1 MAGAAEWDAI
11 SGDSVN
17 ESGERTRAGTPAKG
31 SRFTFRVHAR
41 ALAALGRDLVTD
53 DVVAVMELVKNSYD
67 ALATRVDV
75 RVRSTGDSH
84 GVEGYIEVTDDGHG
98 MDYETVRDVWCV
110 IATPSRAE
118 RPIAKSGSRA
128 RAVTGEK
135 GLGRLAAARLGDSI
149 QVRTKKKGRP
159 ALEFSLNW
167 ANLFGMGNIGDAGI
181 SVSRLPSRSV
191 SGEQGTTIRIGSLRS
206 DWDQDKIQNLGA
218 DLARLVSPFGAED
231 FAIRLEA
238 PGRDGTADVRS
249 VQLPEYMSEPK
260 YRIAGTADPE
270 GKIRWRYRYR
280 PIGGSGGRDEARVE
294 EPDGGDDTRA
304 ACGPFDFEIRAW
316 DLSTDDTRDMS
327 EHYREARSRIRG
339 LIKEHRGISLYRDD
353 VLVLPKSD
361 RARDWLGLDLRR
373 VSRVGTRLS
382 TSQVVGYARIT
393 RADNPDITDTSD
405 RERLVDNPAFAALR
419 ASLLRVVEILE
430 NERDADRDEGRKQKS
445 AKDLFANM
453 TAGPLLS
460 QMEALRDEG
469 GDVEDAIS
477 ATRTFA
483 GQLERART
491 DIQKRFGYYNRLAVV
506 GTIAQIVIHEIR
518 SHTTVIGRALRKA
531 SEAAKRIGDRALGRA
546 VDLADGSATTLEA
559 LANRFA
565 PLARRGYRLGRRH
578 SVLEEAI
585 DRCCK
590 MLGPELRSRVIKVE
604 QPPTDETRV
613 RIDPGELDAVILNL
627 MTNSIYW
634 MLRRK
639 SGRRLRFRV
648 SPGPT
653 VGRVTVSVDDTGPGI
668 DLRDRERVF
677 RPGWTR
683 KPGGIGMGLVV
694 ASEMVEDRGGKMRTS
709 VPGDL
714 GGATFEFD
722 LPLADGNVGG
732 GNT

>member
-1 MAGAAEWDAI
+1 MTGSQTTGAEP
-11 SGDSVN
+11 
-17 ESGERTRAGTPAKG
+17 RKG
-31 SRFTFRVHAR
+31 SHVPFRVHSR

-67 ALATRVDV
+67 ALATCVDV
-75 RVRSTGDSH
+75 RIRPTGDSPE
-84 GVEGYIEVTDDGHG
+84 GEGYIEVADDGHG
-98 MDYETVRDVWCV
+98 MDYDTVRDVWCV
-110 IATPSRAE
+110 IATPSRAD
-118 RPIAKSGSRA
+118 RPIVRSGSRA

-149 QVRTKKKGRP
+149 QVRTKKAGRP
-159 ALEFSLNW
+159 SLEFSLNW
-167 ANLFGMGNIGDAGI
+167 TDLFGVGNIGDTGI
-181 SVSRLPSRSV
+181 SVSWLPDGPV
-191 SGEQGTTIRIGSLRS
+191 DGEQGTTIRIGSLRS
-206 DWDQDKIQNLGA
+206 DWDRDKIQNLGA

-249 VQLPEYMSEPK
+249 VELPEYMAEPK
-260 YRIAGTADPE
+260 YRIAGTADAE
-270 GKIRWRYRYR
+270 GTIHWRYRYR
-280 PIGGSGGRDEARVE
+280 PIGGMGGRDEARM
-294 EPDGGDDTRA
+294 EPRGENGDA
-304 ACGPFDFEIRAW
+304 PPACGPFQFEIRAW
-316 DLSTDDTRDMS
+316 DLSTDDTRDMA
-327 EHYREARSRIRG
+327 EHYSEARSRIRG

-353 VLVLPKSD
+353 MLVLPKSD

-373 VSRVGTRLS
+373 VSRVGRRLS

-405 RERLVDNPAFAALR
+405 RERLVDNPAFAAFR

-430 NERDADRDEGRKQKS
+430 NERDTDREEGRTRKS

-453 TAGPLLS
+453 TAGPLLT

-477 ATRTFA
+477 ATRAFA

-491 DIQKRFGYYNRLAVV
+491 DIETRFGYYNRLAVV

-531 SEAAKRIGDRALGRA
+531 SEAAKGIGDRALGRA
-546 VDLADGSATTLEA
+546 VNLADGSATTLES

-585 DRCCK
+585 DRCCD
-590 MLGPELRSRVIKVE
+590 MLGPELRSGVITVE
-604 QPPTDETRV
+604 KPITDETWV

-634 MLRRK
+634 ILKRK

-648 SPGPT
+648 SPGPIL
-653 VGRVTVSVDDTGPGI
+653 GRVTVSVDDTGPGI

-709 VPGDL
+709 IPGDL

-722 LPLADGNVGG
+722 LPLVNGDIGG

>member
-1 MAGAAEWDAI
+1 MTGSQDTGAGP
-11 SGDSVN
+11 G
-17 ESGERTRAGTPAKG
+17 KG
-31 SRFTFRVHAR
+31 SRFPFRVHAR

-75 RVRSTGDSH
+75 RVRPTGDSP
-84 GVEGYIEVTDDGHG
+84 GGEGYIEVADDGHG
-98 MDYETVRDVWCV
+98 MDYDTVRDVWCV

-118 RPIAKSGSRA
+118 RPIAESGGRV

-149 QVRTKKKGRP
+149 QVHTKKTGSP

-167 ANLFGMGNIGDAGI
+167 TDLFGIGNIGDAGI
-181 SVSRLPSRSV
+181 SVSRLPDGSV
-191 SGEQGTTIRIGSLRS
+191 SGEQGTTIRIGLLRS
-206 DWDQDKIQNLGA
+206 DWDRDKIENLGA

-238 PGRDGTADVRS
+238 PDRDGTADVRS

-260 YRIAGTADPE
+260 YRIAGTADAD
-270 GKIRWRYRYR
+270 GTIHWRYSYR
-280 PIGGSGGRDEARVE
+280 PIGGTGGRDEARVE
-294 EPDGGDDTRA
+294 ERGGNGDTQPT
-304 ACGPFDFEIRAW
+304 CGPFEFEIRAW
-316 DLSTDDTRDMS
+316 DLSVDDTRDMA

-339 LIKEHRGISLYRDD
+339 LIREHRGISLYRDD

-373 VSRVGTRLS
+373 ISRVGTRLS

-393 RADNPDITDTSD
+393 RESNPAITDTSD
-405 RERLVDNPAFAALR
+405 RERLVDNPAFATFR

-430 NERDADRDEGRKQKS
+430 IERDTDREEKRKS
-445 AKDLFANM
+445 AKDLFADIS
-453 TAGPLLS
+453 AGPLLS
-460 QMEALRDEG
+460 QMEGLRDEG

-477 ATRTFA
+477 ATRVFA

-491 DIQKRFGYYNRLAVV
+491 DIEKRFGYYNRLAVV

-531 SEAAKRIGDRALGRA
+531 SEAAKRIGDRALGSA
-546 VDLADGSATTLEA
+546 VDLADGSATTLDA
-559 LANRFA
+559 LARRFA

-578 SVLEEAI
+578 SVLEDAI
-585 DRCCK
+585 DRCCE
-590 MLGPELRSRVIKVE
+590 MLGPELRSRIIAVE
-604 QPPTDETRV
+604 KPTTNETRV

-634 MLRRK
+634 TLKRK

-668 DLRDRERVF
+668 ELRDRERIF

-709 VPGDL
+709 IPGDL

-722 LPLADGNVGG
+722 LPLAVDSVGG

>member
-1 MAGAAEWDAI
+1 MTGSQDTGAEP
-11 SGDSVN
+11 G
-17 ESGERTRAGTPAKG
+17 KG
-31 SRFTFRVHAR
+31 SRVPFRVHAR

-75 RVRSTGDSH
+75 RVRPTGDSP
-84 GVEGYIEVTDDGHG
+84 GGEGYIEVADDGHG
-98 MDYETVRDVWCV
+98 MDYDTVRDVWCV

-118 RPIAKSGSRA
+118 RPIAESGSRA

-149 QVRTKKKGRP
+149 QVRTKKTGHP

-167 ANLFGMGNIGDAGI
+167 TDLFGIGNIGDAGI
-181 SVSRLPSRSV
+181 SVSRLPDGSV

-206 DWDQDKIQNLGA
+206 DWDRDKIQNLGA

-231 FAIRLEA
+231 FLIRLEA

-260 YRIAGTADPE
+260 YRIAGTADAE
-270 GKIRWRYRYR
+270 GRIHWRYRYR
-280 PIGGSGGRDEARVE
+280 PIGGTGGRDEARVE
-294 EPDGGDDTRA
+294 ERAGSGDSQP
-304 ACGPFDFEIRAW
+304 ACGPFEFEIRVW
-316 DLSTDDTRDMS
+316 DLSTDDTRDMA

-405 RERLVDNPAFAALR
+405 RERLVDNPAFAAFR
-419 ASLLRVVEILE
+419 ASLLRVVVILE
-430 NERDADRDEGRKQKS
+430 NERDTDRDEGRKRKS

-469 GDVEDAIS
+469 GDVKDAIS
-477 ATRTFA
+477 ATRAFA

-491 DIQKRFGYYNRLAVV
+491 DIERRFGYYNRLAVV

-531 SEAAKRIGDRALGRA
+531 FEAAKRIGDRALGHA
-546 VDLADGSATTLEA
+546 VELADGSATTLEA

-565 PLARRGYRLGRRH
+565 PLARRGYRSGQRQ

-585 DRCCK
+585 DRCCE
-590 MLGPELRSRVIKVE
+590 MLGPELRSRVIMVE
-604 QPPTDETRV
+604 KPTTDETRV

-627 MTNSIYW
+627 MANSIYW
-634 MLRRK
+634 ILKRK

-709 VPGDL
+709 IPGDL

-722 LPLADGNVGG
+722 LPLVDGDVGG

>member
-1 MAGAAEWDAI
+1 MRDRDTVPSGAPD
-11 SGDSVN
+11 GR
-17 ESGERTRAGTPAKG
+17 ERQPGPR
-31 SRFTFRVHAR
+31 
-41 ALAALGRDLVTD
+41 
-53 DVVAVMELVKNSYD
+53 
-67 ALATRVDV
+67 
-75 RVRSTGDSH
+75 
-84 GVEGYIEVTDDGHG
+84 GH
-98 MDYETVRDVWCV
+98 R
-110 IATPSRAE
+110 
-118 RPIAKSGSRA
+118 
-128 RAVTGEK
+128 EK
-135 GLGRLAAARLGDSI
+135 GLGRLAAARLGDDI
-149 QVRTKKKGRP
+149 RVRTRKTGDA

-167 ANLFGMGNIGDAGI
+167 SDLFGIRNIGDAGI
-181 SVSRLPSRSV
+181 RVSPLPDEAFG
-191 SGEQGTTIRIGSLRS
+191 GEHGTTIRIGSLRS
-206 DWDQDKIQNLGA
+206 GWDREKIENLGA

-238 PGRDGTADVRS
+238 PGRNGTADVRN

-260 YRIAGTADPE
+260 YRIAGTVD
-270 GKIRWRYRYR
+270 GDGTIHWRYRYR
-280 PIGGSGGRDEARVE
+280 PIGGAGSREEARVE
-294 EPDGGDDTRA
+294 ERGGNGDPERVF
-304 ACGPFDFEIRAW
+304 GPFEFEIRAW
-316 DLSTDDTRDMS
+316 DLSLDDTRDMA

-373 VSRVGTRLS
+373 VSRVGSRLS

-393 RADNPDITDTSD
+393 RADNPNITDTSD
-405 RERLVDNPAFAALR
+405 RERLVDNPTFAAFR
-419 ASLLRVVEILE
+419 TSILRVVEILE
-430 NERDADRDEGRKQKS
+430 NARDTDRDEGRKRES
-445 AKDLFANM
+445 AKDLFANV
-453 TAGPLLS
+453 TAAPLIS

-477 ATRTFA
+477 VTRAFA
-483 GQLERART
+483 GKLERAKT
-491 DIQKRFGYYNRLAVV
+491 DIERRFGYYNRLAVV

-518 SHTTVIGRALRKA
+518 SHTTVIGRGLRKA
-531 SEAAKRIGDRALGRA
+531 AEAAKKIGDKALGRA
-546 VDLADGSATTLEA
+546 VDLADGSATALEA

-565 PLARRGYRLGRRH
+565 PLARRGYQLGRRN

-585 DRCCK
+585 DRCCE
-590 MLGPELRSRVIKVE
+590 MLGPELRSRVIVVE
-604 QPPTDETRV
+604 KPTATQTRV

-634 MLRRK
+634 MLTRK

-653 VGRVTVSVDDTGPGI
+653 VGRVTVSVDDAGPGI
-668 DLRDRERVF
+668 AVLDCELVF

-722 LPLADGNVGG
+722 LPLVAGGVVGG
-732 GNT
+732 NP

>member
-1 MAGAAEWDAI
+1 MGAMTGSQDTGAEP
-11 SGDSVN
+11 G
-17 ESGERTRAGTPAKG
+17 KG
-31 SRFTFRVHAR
+31 SRFPFRVHAR

-75 RVRSTGDSH
+75 RIRPTGDSP
-84 GVEGYIEVTDDGHG
+84 GGEGYIEVADDGHG
-98 MDYETVRDVWCV
+98 MDYDTVRDLWCV

-118 RPIAKSGSRA
+118 RPIAESGSRA

-149 QVRTKKKGRP
+149 QVRTKKTGRA

-167 ANLFGMGNIGDAGI
+167 TDLFRIGNIGDAGI
-181 SVSRLPSRSV
+181 SVSRLPDGSV
-191 SGEQGTTIRIGSLRS
+191 SGEQGTTIRIGLLRS
-206 DWDQDKIQNLGA
+206 HWDRDKIQNIGA

-238 PGRDGTADVRS
+238 PDRDGTADVRS

-260 YRIAGTADPE
+260 YRIAGTADAD
-270 GKIRWRYRYR
+270 GTIHWRYFYR
-280 PIGGSGGRDEARVE
+280 PIGGTGGRDEARVE
-294 EPDGGDDTRA
+294 ERGGSGDTQPT
-304 ACGPFDFEIRAW
+304 CGPFEFEIRAW
-316 DLSTDDTRDMS
+316 DLSMDDTRDIA

-339 LIKEHRGISLYRDD
+339 LIREHRGISLYRDD

-373 VSRVGTRLS
+373 ISRVGTRLS

-393 RADNPDITDTSD
+393 RASNPDITDTSD
-405 RERLVDNPAFAALR
+405 RERLVDNPAFATFR

-430 NERDADRDEGRKQKS
+430 NERDTDRDKKRKS
-445 AKDLFANM
+445 AKDLFADIN
-453 TAGPLLS
+453 AGPLLS
-460 QMEALRDEG
+460 QVEGLRDEG

-477 ATRTFA
+477 ATRAFA

-491 DIQKRFGYYNRLAVV
+491 DIEKRFGYYNRLAVV

-531 SEAAKRIGDRALGRA
+531 SEAAKRIGDRALGSA

-559 LANRFA
+559 LAKRFA

-578 SVLEEAI
+578 SVLEDAI
-585 DRCCK
+585 DRCCE
-590 MLGPELRSRVIKVE
+590 MLGPELRSRVITVE
-604 QPPTDETRV
+604 KPTTHETRV

-634 MLRRK
+634 TLKRK

-648 SPGPT
+648 SPGRT

-709 VPGDL
+709 IPGGL

-722 LPLADGNVGG
+722 LPLVDGDAGG

>member
-1 MAGAAEWDAI
+1 MTGSQDTGAGP
-11 SGDSVN
+11 G
-17 ESGERTRAGTPAKG
+17 KG
-31 SRFTFRVHAR
+31 SRFPFRVHAR

-75 RVRSTGDSH
+75 RVRPTGDSP
-84 GVEGYIEVTDDGHG
+84 GGEGYIEVADDGHG
-98 MDYETVRDVWCV
+98 MDYDTVRDVWCV

-118 RPIAKSGSRA
+118 RPIAESGGRV
-128 RAVTGEK
+128 RTVTGEK

-149 QVRTKKKGRP
+149 QVRTKKTGSP

-167 ANLFGMGNIGDAGI
+167 TDLFGIGNIGDAGI
-181 SVSRLPSRSV
+181 SVSRLPDESV
-191 SGEQGTTIRIGSLRS
+191 SGEQGTTIRIGLLRS
-206 DWDQDKIQNLGA
+206 DWDRDKIENLGA

-238 PGRDGTADVRS
+238 PDRDGTADVRS

-260 YRIAGTADPE
+260 YRIAGTADAD
-270 GKIRWRYRYR
+270 GTIHWRYSYR
-280 PIGGSGGRDEARVE
+280 PIGGAGGRDE
-294 EPDGGDDTRA
+294 TRA
-304 ACGPFDFEIRAW
+304 EERGGNGDTQPTCGPFEFEIRAW
-316 DLSTDDTRDMS
+316 DLSVDDTRDMA

-339 LIKEHRGISLYRDD
+339 LIREHRGISLYRDN

-373 VSRVGTRLS
+373 ISRVGTRLS
-382 TSQVVGYARIT
+382 TSQIVGYARIT
-393 RADNPDITDTSD
+393 RERNPAITDTSD
-405 RERLVDNPAFAALR
+405 RERLVDNPALATFR

-430 NERDADRDEGRKQKS
+430 IERHTDREEKRKS
-445 AKDLFANM
+445 AKDLFADIS
-453 TAGPLLS
+453 AGPLLS
-460 QMEALRDEG
+460 HMEGLRDKG

-477 ATRTFA
+477 ATRVFA

-491 DIQKRFGYYNRLAVV
+491 DIEKRFGYYNRLAVV

-531 SEAAKRIGDRALGRA
+531 SEAAKRIGDRSLRGA
-546 VDLADGSATTLEA
+546 VDLANGSATTLDT
-559 LANRFA
+559 LAKRFA

-578 SVLEEAI
+578 SVLEDAI
-585 DRCCK
+585 DRCCE
-590 MLGPELRSRVIKVE
+590 MSGPELRSRAIAVE
-604 QPPTDETRV
+604 RPITNETRV

-634 MLRRK
+634 TLKRK

-668 DLRDRERVF
+668 ELRDRERIF
-677 RPGWTR
+677 GPGWTR
-683 KPGGIGMGLVV
+683 KPAGIGMGLVV
-694 ASEMVEDRGGKMRTS
+694 ASEMVEDRGGKMWTTI
-709 VPGDL
+709 PGDL

-722 LPLADGNVGG
+722 LPLAGGSVRG

>member
-1 MAGAAEWDAI
+1 MGATTTPQDI
-11 SGDSVN
+11 
-17 ESGERTRAGTPAKG
+17 GTEPEQG
-31 SRFTFRVHAR
+31 SRVPFRVHAR

-75 RVRSTGDSH
+75 RIRPTGNSP
-84 GVEGYIEVTDDGHG
+84 GGEGYIEVDDDGHG
-98 MDYETVRDVWCV
+98 MDYDTVRDVWCV

-118 RPIAKSGSRA
+118 HPMAKSGSRT

-135 GLGRLAAARLGDSI
+135 GLGRLSAARLGDDI
-149 QVRTKKKGRP
+149 QVRTKRMGRP

-167 ANLFGMGNIGDAGI
+167 TDLFGVGNIGDAGI
-181 SVSRLPSRSV
+181 GVSRFPDGAF

-206 DWDQDKIQNLGA
+206 GWDRDKIENLGA

-231 FAIRLEA
+231 FAIRLDA
-238 PGRDGTADVRS
+238 PGRDGTADVRR
-249 VQLPEYMSEPK
+249 VRLPEYMSEPK
-260 YRIAGTADPE
+260 YRIAGTAVAN
-270 GKIRWRYRYR
+270 GTFHWRYRYR
-280 PIGGSGGRDEARVE
+280 PIGGSGGREESRVE
-294 EPDGGDDTRA
+294 EPVGSGDLQP
-304 ACGPFDFEIRAW
+304 ACGPFEFEIRAW
-316 DLSTDDTRDMS
+316 DLSTDDTRDMA

-405 RERLVDNPAFAALR
+405 RERLVDNPAFAAFR
-419 ASLLRVVEILE
+419 ASLLRVVELLE
-430 NERDADRDEGRKQKS
+430 NERDTDRDEGRKRKS
-445 AKDLFANM
+445 AKDLFANL
-453 TAGPLLS
+453 TAAPLLS
-460 QMEALRDEG
+460 QIEALRHEG

-477 ATRTFA
+477 ATRAFA
-483 GQLERART
+483 GQLERTKT
-491 DIQKRFGYYNRLAVV
+491 DIEKRFGYYNRLAVV

-518 SHTTVIGRALRKA
+518 SHTTVIGRGLRKA
-531 SEAAKRIGDRALGRA
+531 SEAAKRIGDKTLGRA
-546 VDLADGSATTLEA
+546 VDLADGSTTTLEA
-559 LANRFA
+559 LAKRFA
-565 PLARRGYRLGRRH
+565 PLARRGYRLGRRD

-585 DRCCK
+585 DRCCE
-590 MLGPELRSRVIKVE
+590 MLGPELRSHVIVVE
-604 QPPTDETRV
+604 KPTTDQTRV
-613 RIDPGELDAVILNL
+613 QIDPGELDAVILNL
-627 MTNSIYW
+627 TTNSIHW
-634 MLRRK
+634 MLKRK
-639 SGRRLRFRV
+639 GRRRLRLRV

-653 VGRVTVSVDDTGPGI
+653 SGRVTVSVDDTGPGI
-668 DLRDRERVF
+668 DVRDCELVF

-709 VPGDL
+709 IPGDL

-722 LPLADGNVGG
+722 LPLVDGDVAGD
-732 GNT
+732 NT